1 MKRERFAKE
10 NARETKRNEETCRK
24 RERKIVTNMQ
34 RTRSSKT
41 IIEVHALWRENY
53 FRLKNSYVSN

>member
-1 MKRERFAKE
+1 VKRERFAKE